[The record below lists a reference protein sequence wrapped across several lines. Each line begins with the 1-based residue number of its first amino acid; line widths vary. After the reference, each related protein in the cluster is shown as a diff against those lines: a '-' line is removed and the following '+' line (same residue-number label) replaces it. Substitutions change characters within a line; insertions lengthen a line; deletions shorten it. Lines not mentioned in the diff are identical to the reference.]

1 MNISEWLKDKHDE
14 KKRQRAELRV
24 TQAREEGR
32 QEGWREGILEGLQEV
47 REEARR
53 EGREEGRQEGRREVM
68 EWYESKKN
76 DPTNND
82 PPPWINL
89 SGNS

>member
-14 KKRQRAELRV
+14 KKRQRAELRL

-32 QEGWREGILEGLQEV
+32 
-47 REEARR
+47 R
-53 EGREEGRQEGRREVM
+53 EGRQEGRQEGRREVI

-82 PPPWINL
+82 PPPWVNL
-89 SGNS
+89 SDNS